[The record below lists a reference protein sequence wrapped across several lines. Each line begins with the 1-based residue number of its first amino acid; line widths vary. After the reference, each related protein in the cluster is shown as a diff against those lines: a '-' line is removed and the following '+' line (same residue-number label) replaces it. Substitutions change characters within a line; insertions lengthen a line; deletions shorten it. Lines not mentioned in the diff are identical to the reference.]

1 MKLTLAVQFGMRVK
15 YLRIQRK
22 MSQEDLSLEINVSK
36 NYLSDIECG
45 RRNPTLKLMNKIA
58 KGLKV
63 DLATLLLGV
72 GDKNK

>member
-1 MKLTLAVQFGMRVK
+1 MKLTITVQFGMRVK
-15 YLRIQRK
+15 YLRQQRK
-22 MSQEDLSLEINVSK
+22 MSQEDLALEINISK
-36 NYLSDIECG
+36 NYLSDVECG
-45 RRNPTLKLMNKIA
+45 RRNPTLKVMNKIA

>member
-1 MKLTLAVQFGMRVK
+1 MKLTLPIQFGMRVK
-15 YLRIQRK
+15 YLREQRK
-22 MSQEDLSLEINVSK
+22 MSQEDLALEINISK
-36 NYLSDIECG
+36 NYISDIECG
-45 RRNPTLKLMNKIA
+45 RRNPTLKVINKIA

>member
-15 YLRIQRK
+15 YLRLQRK
-22 MSQEDLSLEINVSK
+22 MSQEDLALEINISK
-36 NYLSDIECG
+36 NYLSDVECG
-45 RRNPTLKLMNKIA
+45 RRNPTLKVMNKIA

-72 GDKNK
+72 GNKNK

>member
-15 YLRIQRK
+15 YLRSQRK
-22 MSQEDLSLEINVSK
+22 MSQEDLALEINVSK

-45 RRNPTLKLMNKIA
+45 RRNPTLKVMNKIA

>member
-15 YLRIQRK
+15 YLRLQRK
-22 MSQEDLSLEINVSK
+22 MSQEDLALEINMSK
-36 NYLSDIECG
+36 NYISDIECG
-45 RRNPTLKLMNKIA
+45 RRNPTLKAMNKIA
-58 KGLKV
+58 KGLKI

>member
-15 YLRIQRK
+15 YLRLQRK
-22 MSQEDLSLEINVSK
+22 MSQEDLALEINVSK
-36 NYLSDIECG
+36 NYISDIECG
-45 RRNPTLKLMNKIA
+45 RRNPTLKIMNKIA

>member
-1 MKLTLAVQFGMRVK
+1 MKLTLTVQFGMRVK
-15 YLRIQRK
+15 YLRQQRK
-22 MSQEDLSLEINVSK
+22 MSQEDLALEINISK
-36 NYLSDIECG
+36 NYLSDVECG
-45 RRNPTLKLMNKIA
+45 RRNPTLKVMNKIA

>member
-1 MKLTLAVQFGMRVK
+1 MKLTLEIQFGMRVR
-15 YLRIQRK
+15 YLRQQRK
-22 MSQEDLSLEINVSK
+22 MSQEDLALEINVNK

-45 RRNPTLKLMNKIA
+45 RRNPTLKIMNKIA

>member
-1 MKLTLAVQFGMRVK
+1 MKLTLSVQFGMRVK
-15 YLRIQRK
+15 YLREQRK
-22 MSQEDLSLEINVSK
+22 LSQEDLALECNISK
-36 NYLSDIECG
+36 NYLSDVECG
-45 RRNPTLKLMNKIA
+45 RRNPTLKVMNKIA

>member
-1 MKLTLAVQFGMRVK
+1 MKLTLPVQFGMRVK
-15 YLRIQRK
+15 YLRAQRK
-22 MSQEDLSLEINVSK
+22 MSQEDLALEINVSK

-45 RRNPTLKLMNKIA
+45 RRNPTLKVMNKIA